1 MLHSLLTERRRAMV
15 VMAGNLATSCLHR
28 KAVPAGTGLRVCK
41 AVFALVIV
49 FKMDG
54 LPFLPGNN
62 FTNPTV
68 SM

>member
-1 MLHSLLTERRRAMV
+1 LFTYEGGAREHFAVCLTV
-15 VMAGNLATSCLHR
+15 VDT
-28 KAVPAGTGLRVCK
+28 
-41 AVFALVIV
+41 VIV